1 MSSFCLQKT
10 TRDSCYRGEITRERS
25 SKRKLLRDASTA
37 ITGVA
42 FKATGAN
49 VFLFVATDNSV
60 FVYNITHKDKEQKVT
75 DKQTNKRAK
84 QKQNFVSVQSRQ
96 HWLPLEMQH
105 CSRINAGSA
114 LYDRQR

>member
-1 MSSFCLQKT
+1 MRTKKIVNRKIIIVFFLF
-10 TRDSCYRGEITRERS
+10 RFRGEITRERS

-49 VFLFVATDNSV
+49 VFLFVATETSV

-75 DKQTNKRAK
+75 D
-84 QKQNFVSVQSRQ
+84 
-96 HWLPLEMQH
+96 
-105 CSRINAGSA
+105 
-114 LYDRQR
+114 